1 MKNNKY
7 SSVYKLVNFSIF
19 AILTVGILFSNSFG
33 QTDSKS
39 PKNQFGTLASVA
51 EKPEVTALTRPR
63 IAYESKAI
71 VANKDE
77 AKFADK
83 PAVFIPNTV
92 LVTSAEEISRLERQA
107 FDILNEKRKENGL
120 APVEWSEEMA
130 KVARE
135 HSQNMAKFKFFSHV
149 GQDGLMVSDRADA
162 LGYTRWKAIGEN
174 IAYNRGY
181 DNPAAFAAE
190 RWMLSPAHRENV
202 LNRRWK
208 DAGIGLAI
216 AADGTYYFTQVFIQ
230 K

>member
-7 SSVYKLVNFSIF
+7 ASVYNFLKLSTFSCLLLATFCVISF
-19 AILTVGILFSNSFG
+19 AQSG
-33 QTDSKS
+33 SKS
-39 PKNQFGTLASVA
+39 PKNEYGTLAAVT

-83 PAVFIPNTV
+83 PTAFTPNTI
-92 LVTSAEEISRLERQA
+92 LVTSAEEITRLEQQA

-120 APVEWSEEMA
+120 APVEWSEDMA
-130 KVARE
+130 KVART
-135 HSQNMAKFKFFSHV
+135 HSESMARYKYFSHV
-149 GQDGLMVSDRADA
+149 GRDGLMVSDRADA

-181 DNPAAFAAE
+181 DNPAEFAAQ

-208 DAGIGLAI
+208 EAGIGLAI

>member
-7 SSVYKLVNFSIF
+7 SSVYKFVRFSTF
-19 AILTVGILFSNSFG
+19 AILTLTILCSGIFA
-33 QTDSKS
+33 QAESKS
-39 PKNQFGTLASVA
+39 TKNQFGTLASVT

-63 IAYESKAI
+63 IAYENKAI

-83 PAVFIPNTV
+83 PVAFAPNTI
-92 LVTSAEEISRLERQA
+92 LVTSADDISRLERQA
-107 FDILNEKRKENGL
+107 FNVLNERRKENGL

-130 KVARE
+130 KVARN
-135 HSQNMAKFKFFSHV
+135 HSENMARYKFFSHV
-149 GQDGLMVSDRADA
+149 GKDGLMVSDRADA
-162 LGYTRWKAIGEN
+162 LGYTKWKAIGEN

-181 DNPAAFAAE
+181 DNPAEFAAE

-208 DAGIGLAI
+208 EAGIGLAI
-216 AADGTYYFTQVFIQ
+216 ASDGTYYFTQVFIQ